1 MLERSVRVEFT
12 SRRLCKYMQK
22 IRGQGEEQNVS
33 MSENHMHIVIQSSR
47 EHFYFTLLCFSC
59 KSAANFCM
67 RREIPESAMDTED
80 TDIAYAAYES

>member
-12 SRRLCKYMQK
+12 SGGYASIYRKTRR
-22 IRGQGEEQNVS
+22 QGEEQNVS
-33 MSENHMHIVIQSSR
+33 MSEIHMHTVIQSSR

>member
-1 MLERSVRVEFT
+1 MLEASVELNLRHGGYA
-12 SRRLCKYMQK
+12 SIYRK
-22 IRGQGEEQNVS
+22 IRMQGEEQNVS
-33 MSENHMHIVIQSSR
+33 LSENHMHIVIQSSR
-47 EHFYFTLLCFSC
+47 KHFYFTLLCFSC